1 MLDVRWLEDLVV
13 LAETRSFTR
22 ASEIRNVTQSS
33 LSRRIQ
39 SLEHWAGAPLIDRQR
54 TPLALTPAGH
64 QLLDVAGGA
73 LGLLNG
79 VRHAIR
85 EDQDERLRT
94 VRLAAPHILSVTF
107 FPRWLPLVQQK
118 IGPTRVSILFDNLP
132 GCCAALEDGGADFI
146 VCFVDEAGAVVN
158 GAGRP
163 LAIEGCSS
171 LLMGR
176 ERLIPL
182 SAPDENGAPLHGL
195 GRGPRLSASYLGYSP
210 ECSLGW
216 AVEALTSKRP
226 DLPQL
231 NCLYENSLADGLR
244 TMALSG
250 LGVAWLPLTTCH
262 QDILR
267 GRLVR
272 AGDVALDVA
281 LDIRIHRPARRLS
294 RKSEELWMRL
304 SVETATLACPEIS
317 EVAEGLRVVS

>member
-1 MLDVRWLEDLVV
+1 MLDVGWLEDLIT

-22 ASEIRNVTQSS
+22 ASEIRNVTQSG

-39 SLEHWAGAPLIDRQR
+39 SLEQWAGAPLIDRQR

-64 QLLDVAGGA
+64 RLLDAAAGA

-79 VRHAIR
+79 ARHAIR

-107 FPRWLPLVQQK
+107 FPRWLPLMQQK
-118 IGPTRVSILFDNLP
+118 IGPTRASILSDNLP

-146 VCFVDEAGAVVN
+146 VCFVDEAGAIAN

-171 LLMGR
+171 LLIGR
-176 ERLIPL
+176 ERLVAL
-182 SAPDENGAPLHGL
+182 SAPDKSGAPLHGL
-195 GRGPRLSASYLGYSP
+195 DGGPRLSASYLGYSP

-216 AVEALTSKRP
+216 AVEALTAKRQ
-226 DLPQL
+226 DLPRL

-244 TMALSG
+244 TMAVSG

-267 GRLVR
+267 GHLVR
-272 AGDVALDVA
+272 AGNASLDVE

-294 RKSEELWMRL
+294 RKGEELWMRL
-304 SVETATLACPEIS
+304 SVEAAALACPEIS
-317 EVAEGLRVVS
+317 EVAEGLRLVS